1 MRVGVCKIELF
12 ISESFSL
19 KDKRRVMNSIKQKLR
34 NRFNVSII
42 EIPVNSQWKRG
53 DLGISCVGLDEGGV
67 RSTMDQIIRFIEEDD
82 RFEVSDITVD
92 IL

>member
-1 MRVGVCKIELF
+1 
-12 ISESFSL
+12 
-19 KDKRRVMNSIKQKLR
+19 
-34 NRFNVSII
+34 
-42 EIPVNSQWKRG
+42 
-53 DLGISCVGLDEGGV
+53 LGISCVGLDEGGV

>member
-1 MRVGVCKIELF
+1 
-12 ISESFSL
+12 
-19 KDKRRVMNSIKQKLR
+19 
-34 NRFNVSII
+34 
-42 EIPVNSQWKRG
+42 
-53 DLGISCVGLDEGGV
+53 V